1 MLMKMRVLVEVRNV
15 MMLSQPRNEF
25 IARLLSMV
33 KSQPASSP
41 ATATATATAEDF
53 DSWEDRLSDEVIT
66 PLFADN

>member
-1 MLMKMRVLVEVRNV
+1 